1 MDEAGGVEVKE
12 GFCHLIEDVFS
23 VSFGEDVFADEC
35 EEIDVHVFEDEID
48 ISVILGA
55 DHLLQFD
62 YIGMGQFH
70 QEHYL
75 AIGPLCVGGVI
86 ECVKIFLECFD
97 LSGFFI
103 GHLPDV
109 AVGAASDFLVDVE
122 AGQDVRLYLL
132 TH

>member
-1 MDEAGGVEVKE
+1 MDEAGGVEVEE
-12 GFCHLIEDVFS
+12 GFCHLVEDVFS
-23 VSFGEDVFADEC
+23 VSFGEDVFADES
-35 EEIDVHVFEDEID
+35 EEIDVHVFEDEVD
-48 ISVILGA
+48 VSVIFGA
-55 DHLLQFD
+55 NHLLQFD
-62 YIGMGQFH
+62 YVGVCQFH
-70 QEHYL
+70 EEHYF
-75 AIGPLCVGGVI
+75 AIGSLCVCGVI
-86 ECVKIFLECFD
+86 ESVKIFLECFD

>member
-1 MDEAGGVEVKE
+1 VDEAGGVEVKE

-35 EEIDVHVFEDEID
+35 EEVDVHVFEDEID

-103 GHLPDV
+103 GHLPI
-109 AVGAASDFLVDVE
+109 FLWMSKRARMCVYTYS
-122 AGQDVRLYLL
+122 LINIIYIPKK
-132 TH
+132 